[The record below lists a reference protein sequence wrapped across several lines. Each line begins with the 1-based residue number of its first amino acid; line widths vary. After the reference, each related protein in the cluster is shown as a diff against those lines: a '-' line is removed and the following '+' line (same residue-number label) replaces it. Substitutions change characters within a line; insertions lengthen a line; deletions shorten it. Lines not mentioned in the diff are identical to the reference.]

1 MKRVQASSIVSN
13 IKLQDQST
21 IAASDLKNKHLDSAS
36 SSLKKRDSL
45 SSLSSGKASIQL
57 SSKPAALL
65 AADDNDHDS
74 DTMPTRT
81 VSSSTAPLTPGNQ
94 TPRTSDENK
103 LNGPNTM
110 SDYDIIADIIANA
123 TAAASS
129 KSGSYSSLSSG
140 KASIATT
147 PTIASD
153 PMMTSSH
160 SSTTTS
166 TATAAPR
173 KSGLNTFFSASVNRS
188 KSETTMSSASII
200 STEKP
205 RPTSRSSLLFN
216 TGSLFGAKKKPE
228 TEEERELKDAGVT
241 VKEIKGTLGKLV
253 VPQEIANPMPKVKLE
268 APQHARLNR

>member
-1 MKRVQASSIVSN
+1 M
-13 IKLQDQST
+13 
-21 IAASDLKNKHLDSAS
+21 
-36 SSLKKRDSL
+36 KKRDSL

-57 SSKPAALL
+57 SSKPATPL

-74 DTMPTRT
+74 DAMPTRT
-81 VSSSTAPLTPGNQ
+81 ISSSTAPLTPGNQ

-129 KSGSYSSLSSG
+129 KAGTYSSLSSG

-147 PTIASD
+147 PTLASD
-153 PMMTSSH
+153 PMMASSS

-166 TATAAPR
+166 TTTVAPR
-173 KSGLNTFFSASVNRS
+173 KSGLNTFFGASASRS

-200 STEKP
+200 SAEKP
-205 RPTSRSSLLFN
+205 RPASRSSLLFS

-253 VPQEIANPMPKVKLE
+253 VPKEIANPMPKVKLE